1 MGWTKLLQAKTN
13 FSLFGDLKLD
23 IALTIEAI
31 REENFLFAGDG
42 GWRVVV
48 DNKERVYLLIKLF
61 FR

>member
-1 MGWTKLLQAKTN
+1 
-13 FSLFGDLKLD
+13 
-23 IALTIEAI
+23 
-31 REENFLFAGDG
+31 LFAGDG